1 MMDEKKIPLAQ
12 DRVDVINRISQF
24 EKEGGESFFE
34 NAELVAVCDIDENK
48 IRWAEENLVGVKT
61 YNNYSDLLSSE
72 ELLVKKFKMLASLTE
87 DAEIKKKYERISEQ
101 HQGHFNALYRYLQ

>member
-1 MMDEKKIPLAQ
+1 MGQL
-12 DRVDVINRISQF
+12 S
-24 EKEGGESFFE
+24 EKELSAL
-34 NAELVAVCDIDENK
+34 N
-48 IRWAEENLVGVKT
+48 
-61 YNNYSDLLSSE
+61 DLLADE